1 MLMSM
6 TLKIANQKLSK
17 ALNLSVREG
26 SDYYL
31 YVPGLMVL
39 TGIKRVW
46 YSMNLPKGI
55 YSERK
60 EFAPCKFFPLRTVD
74 AYIWRKEA

>member
-31 YVPGLMVL
+31 YLPGLMVL

-46 YSMNLPKGI
+46 HSMNFVKASTLKGKKLAPANSFL
-55 YSERK
+55 SELLM
-60 EFAPCKFFPLRTVD
+60 P
-74 AYIWRKEA
+74 I